1 MSTNQSWGGRFA
13 EGPREAVAAYT
24 DSQTYDRALYAQD
37 IRGSQAHAR
46 MLGRQGVITP
56 EEAEQIVNG
65 LDAVKQEIES
75 GAFVWKPA
83 LEDVHMNIEAR
94 LTEIIGDV
102 GKKLHTGR
110 SRNDQVGLTFRLFV
124 ADRLTAWQQR
134 AAHLCAT
141 LVSCADGHQD
151 DILPGCTHMQPAQPV
166 SLAHHLLAYA
176 WMFRRDC
183 MRLDDVLRRV
193 RISPLGA
200 AALAGTTYPLD
211 PQSVADE
218 VGFDGIYGNS
228 MDAVS
233 DRDFVLEALFAA
245 SCIMAHLSRLCEEL
259 IIWANPAFGFVQLSD
274 GYSTGS
280 SIMPQKK
287 NPDVAELMRGKTGR
301 VYGALMGMLTIMKGL
316 PMTYNRDLQED
327 KEGFLDADRTVD
339 ASLMLIAG
347 MLEELTACAPPAP
360 AASSMPR
367 NWPTIWWARAC
378 PSARPIMSRAMPWPW
393 PKNRARAWKTFR
405 WPSSS
410 SWMPASP
417 MTSMPCWTTPPPYA
431 AAKRPPVPAPVPSD
445 RAAAYLAAGARMSQQ
460 KATGWK
466 VPLLFCAV
474 MGVAV
479 LGTWL
484 WRNLDKPEVPPLE
497 PGLVAAAQTYHIDLD
512 ADPEGKLL
520 RESITN
526 ASTGFA
532 PHDSKD
538 ARLAALIDK
547 SLDMDRFDAAC
558 VAAVLLFDPHKR
570 EGKLMHIARSAAR
583 DCATLPWGAF
593 AAKAMKDPGVQT
605 DAHFLLNARWRECPR
620 P

>member
-151 DILPGCTHMQPAQPV
+151 DILPGCTNMQPAQPV

-339 ASLMLIAG
+339 ASLMLMAG
-347 MLEELTACAPPAP
+347 MLEELTFRTDRMRAACARGFLNATELADYLVGKGLPFREAHHVTGH
-360 AASSMPR
+360 AVALAEKQGKGLEDLSLAELQQLD
-367 NWPTIWWARAC
+367 ARITDDVYAVLD
-378 PSARPIMSRAMPWPW
+378 
-393 PKNRARAWKTFR
+393 
-405 WPSSS
+405 
-410 SWMPASP
+410 
-417 MTSMPCWTTPPPYA
+417 YA
-431 AAKRPPVPAPVPSD
+431 AAVRRRETPAGTGPRSV
-445 RAAAYLAAGARMSQQ
+445 ARQIEQ
-460 KATGWK
+460 
-466 VPLLFCAV
+466 LR
-474 MGVAV
+474 
-479 LGTWL
+479 TWL
-484 WRNLDKPEVPPLE
+484 QER
-497 PGLVAAAQTYHIDLD
+497 A
-512 ADPEGKLL
+512 
-520 RESITN
+520 
-526 ASTGFA
+526 
-532 PHDSKD
+532 
-538 ARLAALIDK
+538 
-547 SLDMDRFDAAC
+547 
-558 VAAVLLFDPHKR
+558 
-570 EGKLMHIARSAAR
+570 
-583 DCATLPWGAF
+583 
-593 AAKAMKDPGVQT
+593 
-605 DAHFLLNARWRECPR
+605 
-620 P
+620 